1 MILIQ
6 RGYGR
11 FAETL
16 FSDHMHVNEIPFLI
30 INVNFYVDRVILK
43 GGGEDLST
51 MWTGQEKTLLM
62 PIVLLNTDE
71 NHRLFVRNG

>member
-51 MWTGQEKTLLM
+51 M
-62 PIVLLNTDE
+62 
-71 NHRLFVRNG
+71 